1 MTNNE
6 LKTICFI
13 ARRILVNRG
22 ITKTLEWTKVS
33 IKPVFNRTAEAL
45 DYFDSVYVEVDDTE
59 NVWTLNT
66 DLNNFYDRGNN
77 ARTAWR
83 LADEFSIGE
92 ASDKEPVFE
101 LVGTMYEQ
109 YVNKEG
115 PFKVDAMASQSP
127 CESVC
132 EEVVDTYQECVETPY
147 TQSYGPCGAFDA
159 MANAVVEAE
168 TIIEQQAIA
177 EAEVVWENAM
187 MVVAAMS
194 MVSEVVVAEGNVH
207 TPSVVVVD
215 KMKVIAKAADYLSKF
230 GYQWEGTTLVEVR
243 ECEDGRWILLTAKHQ
258 GPLAGASEVQ
268 DLANPRKAWRL
279 IKEAV
284 EQLIRNAKQEPKP
297 LPKKV
302 KKVKAPVEQPV
313 SHSESVV
320 VEPVV
325 AQQECVETLP
335 TASESPSCEDAW
347 VVPVRYVDV
356 PVADS
361 SPVLECD
368 ELLADIKE
376 GVYGDD
382 AEMLREL
389 VLSEELHLKVHGGE
403 HYMLLL
409 NILKGNGLVMPEPKA
424 VVPTEDYGYYYSGY
438 EEDAPF

>member
-66 DLNNFYDRGNN
+66 DLNSFYDRGNN

-147 TQSYGPCGAFDA
+147 TQSYGPCGAS
-159 MANAVVEAE
+159 VVEAE
-168 TIIEQQAIA
+168 TVIEQQAIA
-177 EAEVVWENAM
+177 EAEVVRENAM

-194 MVSEVVVAEGNVH
+194 MVSEVVM
-207 TPSVVVVD
+207 VD
-215 KMKVIAKAADYLSKF
+215 KMKVIAKAAEYLSKF

-243 ECEDGRWILLTAKHQ
+243 ECEDGRWILFTAKHQ
-258 GPLAGASEVQ
+258 GPLAGASEVK

-284 EQLIRNAKQEPKP
+284 EQLMRNAKQEPKL

-320 VEPVV
+320 VEEVV
-325 AQQECVETLP
+325 AQPECVETLP
-335 TASESPSCEDAW
+335 TASEELTEAQVEW
-347 VVPVRYVDV
+347 TVPVRYVDV

-389 VLSEELHLKVHGGE
+389 VLSEELHLKVQGGE
-403 HYMLLL
+403 HYTLLL
-409 NILKGNGLVMPEPKA
+409 NILKGKGLVMPEPKA

>member
-66 DLNNFYDRGNN
+66 DLNSFYDRGNN

-147 TQSYGPCGAFDA
+147 TQSYGPCGAS
-159 MANAVVEAE
+159 VVEAE

-177 EAEVVWENAM
+177 EAEVVRENAM

-194 MVSEVVVAEGNVH
+194 MVSEVVM
-207 TPSVVVVD
+207 VD

-243 ECEDGRWILLTAKHQ
+243 ECEDGRWILFTAKHQ
-258 GPLAGASEVQ
+258 GPLAGASEVK

-284 EQLIRNAKQEPKP
+284 EQLMRNAKQEPKP

-335 TASESPSCEDAW
+335 TASEELTEAQVEW
-347 VVPVRYVDV
+347 TVPVRYVDV

-389 VLSEELHLKVHGGE
+389 VLSEELHLKVQGGE
-403 HYMLLL
+403 HYTLLL
-409 NILKGNGLVMPEPKA
+409 NILKGKGLVMPEPKA